1 MDIIRREL
9 HTMKTLVE
17 NIKEKTKEFV
27 QQQNDEVDG
36 INQKIDGLIKMLP
49 QGRNLVFLLFQNNF
63 SNSISD
69 GA

>member
-9 HTMKTLVE
+9 HTMKTSVE